1 MKRVLFDSDVLL
13 DVLGKREP
21 HFQASVQAL
30 NTVKTG
36 KTQGYISGHAVTNIY
51 YILSR
56 ENGRESSRKL
66 VISLLEN
73 LQVARV
79 TDAIIRQALTS
90 PMKDFED
97 AVTSAVAESEKLEI
111 IITRNLRD
119 FAASPVPAMV
129 PADFLSIL

>member
-21 HFQASVQAL
+21 HFSASVQAF

-36 KTQGYISGHAVTNIY
+36 KTQGYISGHAITNIY

-56 ENGRESSRKL
+56 ENGREVSRKL

-73 LQVARV
+73 VGWA
-79 TDAIIRQALTS
+79 
-90 PMKDFED
+90 
-97 AVTSAVAESEKLEI
+97 SAVSSAERLKHETQHPLM
-111 IITRNLRD
+111 L
-119 FAASPVPAMV
+119 PYH
-129 PADFLSIL
+129 

>member
-1 MKRVLFDSDVLL
+1 MLL

-21 HFQASVQAL
+21 HFQASAQAL

-51 YILSR
+51 YILSKQ
-56 ENGRESSRKL
+56 NGRESSRKL

-90 PMKDFED
+90 QMKDFED

>member
-13 DVLGKREP
+13 DVLCKREP

-30 NTVKTG
+30 NTVKKG

-51 YILSR
+51 YILSKQ
-56 ENGRESSRKL
+56 NGRESSRKL

>member
-1 MKRVLFDSDVLL
+1 MKRALFDSDVLL

-36 KTQGYISGHAVTNIY
+36 KTQAYISGHAVTNIY
-51 YILSR
+51 YILSKQ
-56 ENGRESSRKL
+56 NGRESSRKL

-73 LQVARV
+73 LQVPRV
-79 TDAIIRQALTS
+79 TDAIIRQALAS
-90 PMKDFED
+90 QMKDFED

-119 FAASPVPAMV
+119 FAFSPVPAMLPV
-129 PADFLSIL
+129 DFLSIL